1 MFKDSTSVST
11 LKAPAIEAARN
22 MGGQEELLTAY
33 RLMCEAGHMAA
44 IYEANRAICKY
55 VHSTSR
61 GHEAIQIATGLQ
73 LQPWDFVSPYYR
85 DESMLLAMG
94 FTPYELMLQLLA
106 KAEDPFSGGRSYYS
120 HPNSRQPD
128 KPRIPHQSSATGMQ
142 VIPSTGMAQGVQYLE
157 QIQSALLQTGPD
169 GELPVVLCSLG
180 DGSVTEGE
188 VSEAL
193 QFAVLKQLPIIYL
206 VQDNDWGI
214 SVTAAEA
221 RAMDAYEY
229 AAGFKGLER
238 MRVDGSDYEACH
250 AAMDAA
256 IRYVRHERKPILVQA
271 AVPLLGHHT
280 SGVRKEWY
288 RSPEDLAQ
296 HAKNDPLPKLRQ
308 LLLKK
313 GITETELEDID
324 RKAAE
329 YIQTAFDK
337 AVNAPE
343 PSPQTVQ
350 EHVFAPTPVTTESG
364 IRTPATGNK
373 VVMVDAALH
382 AIEEIMQQ
390 YPEAILFGQDV
401 GRRLGGVF
409 REAAT
414 LGEKFGDH
422 RVYNTAIQEAYIIG
436 STAGLSATGVKPI
449 VEVQFADYIY
459 PGFNQLVTEISKS
472 CYLSNGKY
480 PVQTLIR
487 VPIGAYGGGG
497 PYHSGSV
504 ESTLLSIK
512 GIKIVYPSN
521 VADMKGLLKAA
532 FLDPNPVVMLEH
544 KGLYWSKV
552 PGTQDAMMVEPAA
565 DYILPLGKGNIV
577 QAAHPRDVANGHSCC
592 ILTYGMG
599 VYWAK
604 AAARA
609 FPGHVEIID
618 LRTLFPLDEALV
630 YETVKKHGKCL
641 VLTEEQLNN
650 SFAQALAGR
659 IQQHC
664 FRYLDA
670 PVFTLGAMDLP
681 AVPLNMGLEAA
692 MLPNADKVEAAIK
705 ELLAY

>member
-1 MFKDSTSVST
+1 
-11 LKAPAIEAARN
+11 
-22 MGGQEELLTAY
+22 
-33 RLMCEAGHMAA
+33 MCEAAAMAA
-44 IYEANRAICKY
+44 VYEANRPICKY

-73 LQPWDFVSPYYR
+73 LRPWDYASPYYR
-85 DESMLLAMG
+85 DDSMLLAMG
-94 FTPYELMLQLLA
+94 FSPYELMLQLLA
-106 KAEDPFSGGRSYYS
+106 KAEDPFSGGRSYYA
-120 HPNSRQPD
+120 HPNSNRPD
-128 KPRIPHQSSATGMQ
+128 RPKIPHQSSATGMQ
-142 VIPSTGMAQGVQYLE
+142 VIPATGMAQGLQYLA
-157 QIQSALLQTGPD
+157 QLRLSLLQTGPD
-169 GELPVVLCSLG
+169 GEMPVVLCSLG

-206 VQDNDWGI
+206 VQDNEWGI

-238 MRVDGSDYEACH
+238 MRVDGSDFEASY
-250 AAMDAA
+250 AGMAAA
-256 IRYVRHERKPILVQA
+256 ISYVRHERRPILVQA
-271 AVPLLGHHT
+271 TVPLLGHHT

-288 RSPEDLAQ
+288 RGADDLEK
-296 HAKNDPLPKLRQ
+296 HAKDDPIPKLRQ
-308 LLLKK
+308 LLRKK
-313 GITETELEDID
+313 GVTEAEL
-324 RKAAE
+324 AE
-329 YIQTAFDK
+329 IESEATTYIQQCFDK
-337 AVNAPE
+337 AVNAANPD
-343 PSPQTVQ
+343 PATIHD
-350 EHVFAPTPVTTESG
+350 HVFAPTPITAESG
-364 IRTPATGNK
+364 DRTPAGGAK

-382 AIEEIMQQ
+382 AVEEIMQA
-390 YPEAILFGQDV
+390 YPEAILYGQDV

-414 LGEKFGDH
+414 LGDKFGDH

-497 PYHSGSV
+497 PYHSGSM
-504 ESTLLSIK
+504 ESTLLTIK
-512 GIKIVYPSN
+512 GIKVVYPSN
-521 VADMKGLLKAA
+521 AADMKGLMKAA

-552 PGTQDAMMVEPAA
+552 PGAQDAMTIEPAA

-577 QAAHPRDVANGHSCC
+577 LQAHPKDVARGNSMCV
-592 ILTYGMG
+592 ITYGMG

-604 AAARA
+604 AAAKN
-609 FPGHVEIID
+609 FPGNVEIID
-618 LRTLFPLDEALV
+618 LRTLFPLDEALIF
-630 YETVKKHGKCL
+630 ETVKKHGKCL

-650 SFAQALAGR
+650 SFAEALAGR
-659 IQQHC
+659 IQKAC
-664 FRYLDA
+664 FRQLDA
-670 PVFTLGAMDLP
+670 PVFTLGALDLP
-681 AVPLNMGLEAA
+681 AVPLNTGLEAA
-692 MLPNADKVEAAIK
+692 MLPNPDKVAAAIH
-705 ELLAY
+705 ELLNY